1 MSFVKLRFFGKF
13 KFTLAKQRDK
23 TCKTVIQEKKIAIAV
38 FIEFQGLIIKEY
50 SNLEKAS
57 WEIQVLVIL

>member
-1 MSFVKLRFFGKF
+1 MSLVKLRCFGKF

-23 TCKTVIQEKKIAIAV
+23 TCKTINKEKKTAIAV

-50 SNLEKAS
+50 STLEKAS
-57 WEIQVLVIL
+57 WEI

>member
-1 MSFVKLRFFGKF
+1 MSLVKLWFFGKF

-23 TCKTVIQEKKIAIAV
+23 TCQKINREKKTVIAV

-50 SNLEKAS
+50 SSLEKAS
-57 WEIQVLVIL
+57 WEI

>member
-1 MSFVKLRFFGKF
+1 MVELRCFGKF

-23 TCKTVIQEKKIAIAV
+23 ACQTVNQEKKIATAA
-38 FIEFQGLIIKEY
+38 FIEFQGLMIKEY

-57 WEIQVLVIL
+57 WEI

>member
-1 MSFVKLRFFGKF
+1 MVKLRCFGKF

-23 TCKTVIQEKKIAIAV
+23 TCKTVNQEKKIAIAA
-38 FIEFQGLIIKEY
+38 FIEFQGLRIKEY

-57 WEIQVLVIL
+57 WEI